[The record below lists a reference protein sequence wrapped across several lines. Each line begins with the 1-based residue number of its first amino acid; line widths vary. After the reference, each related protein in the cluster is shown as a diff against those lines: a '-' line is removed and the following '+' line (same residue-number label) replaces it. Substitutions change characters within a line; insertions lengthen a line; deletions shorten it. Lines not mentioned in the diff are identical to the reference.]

1 MATNSKD
8 KKTVANKE
16 VEAKE
21 VETKTDAK
29 AEVQVNPTATV
40 PSTEDLLKIIAGLQ
54 EQLSSLTN
62 KVNEQGVE
70 SVNKETNVV
79 VQNATTKDES
89 HERTDKLLEILANRK
104 QDKEVVIVHNREIV
118 GGGSTAIKL
127 TGLVINF
134 HRLGEERV
142 LNWQQFEECVSKYR
156 RFFDK
161 EIILLSSDYQEIAER
176 YSIPC
181 VKRGTN
187 RSFTRSELE
196 KINTLDTHALEDYYN
211 SLTKQDKD
219 FLCSYWLGKCYE
231 KAPGFYDRYKIEL
244 LNRLSNSHAFDNL
257 LTLMNNEYR
266 NN

>member
-1 MATNSKD
+1 MATKSKD
-8 KKTVANKE
+8 TEKKTVKDEN
-16 VEAKE
+16 VTEAS
-21 VETKTDAK
+21 TISSTNSNASI
-29 AEVQVNPTATV
+29 

-54 EQLSSLTN
+54 EQVEKLSS
-62 KVNEQGVE
+62 KVNEDEEKV
-70 SVNKETNVV
+70 VNQVV
-79 VQNATTKDES
+79 NPVVNTVKDES
-89 HERTDKLLEILANRK
+89 SARTDKLLEILANRK
-104 QDKEVVIVHNREIV
+104 QDKEVVIVHNREII

-134 HRLGEERV
+134 HKLGEERV

-181 VKRGTN
+181 VQRGSNKR
-187 RSFTRSELE
+187 FTRDELT
-196 KINTLDTHALEDYYN
+196 KINTLDVHALEDYYN

-257 LTLMNNEYR
+257 LTMMNNEYR

>member
-1 MATNSKD
+1 MATKSKD
-8 KKTVANKE
+8 TEKKTVKDEN
-16 VEAKE
+16 VTEAS
-21 VETKTDAK
+21 TISSTNSNASI
-29 AEVQVNPTATV
+29 

-54 EQLSSLTN
+54 EQVEKLSS
-62 KVNEQGVE
+62 KVNEDEEKV
-70 SVNKETNVV
+70 VNQVV
-79 VQNATTKDES
+79 NPVVNTVKDES
-89 HERTDKLLEILANRK
+89 SARTDKLLEILANRK
-104 QDKEVVIVHNREIV
+104 QDKEVVIVHNREII

-134 HRLGEERV
+134 HKLGEERV

-181 VKRGTN
+181 IQRGSNKR
-187 RSFTRSELE
+187 FTRDELT
-196 KINTLDTHALEDYYN
+196 KINTLDVHALEDYYN

-257 LTLMNNEYR
+257 LTMMNNEYR

>member
-1 MATNSKD
+1 MATKSKD
-8 KKTVANKE
+8 TEKKTVKDEN
-16 VEAKE
+16 VTEAS
-21 VETKTDAK
+21 TISSTNSNASI
-29 AEVQVNPTATV
+29 
-40 PSTEDLLKIIAGLQ
+40 PSTGDLLKIIAGLQ
-54 EQLSSLTN
+54 EQVEKLSS
-62 KVNEQGVE
+62 KVNEDEEKV
-70 SVNKETNVV
+70 VNQVV
-79 VQNATTKDES
+79 NPVVNTVKDES
-89 HERTDKLLEILANRK
+89 SARTDKLLEILANRK
-104 QDKEVVIVHNREIV
+104 QDKEVVIVHNREII

-134 HRLGEERV
+134 HKLGEERV

-181 VKRGTN
+181 VQRGSNKR
-187 RSFTRSELE
+187 FTRDELT
-196 KINTLDTHALEDYYN
+196 KINTLDVHALEDYYN

-257 LTLMNNEYR
+257 LTMMNNEYR

>member
-1 MATNSKD
+1 MATKSKD
-8 KKTVANKE
+8 TEKKMVKDENVT
-16 VEAKE
+16 EAS
-21 VETKTDAK
+21 TISSTNSNASI
-29 AEVQVNPTATV
+29 

-54 EQLSSLTN
+54 EQVEKLSS
-62 KVNEQGVE
+62 KVNEDEEKV
-70 SVNKETNVV
+70 VNQVV
-79 VQNATTKDES
+79 NPVVNTVKDES
-89 HERTDKLLEILANRK
+89 SARTDKLLEILANRK
-104 QDKEVVIVHNREIV
+104 QDKEVVIVHNREII

-134 HRLGEERV
+134 HKLGEERV

-181 VKRGTN
+181 VQRGSNKRV
-187 RSFTRSELE
+187 TRDELT
-196 KINTLDTHALEDYYN
+196 KINTLDVHALEDYYN

-257 LTLMNNEYR
+257 LTMMNNEYR

>member
-1 MATNSKD
+1 MATKSKD
-8 KKTVANKE
+8 TEKKTV
-16 VEAKE
+16 
-21 VETKTDAK
+21 K
-29 AEVQVNPTATV
+29 AENVTEASTISSTNSNASI

-54 EQLSSLTN
+54 EQVEKLSS
-62 KVNEQGVE
+62 KVNEDEEKV
-70 SVNKETNVV
+70 VNQVV
-79 VQNATTKDES
+79 NPVVNTVKDES
-89 HERTDKLLEILANRK
+89 SARTDKLLEILANRK
-104 QDKEVVIVHNREIV
+104 QDKEVVIVHNREII

-134 HRLGEERV
+134 HKLGEVRV

-181 VKRGTN
+181 VQRGSNKR
-187 RSFTRSELE
+187 FTRDELT
-196 KINTLDTHALEDYYN
+196 KINTLDVHALEDYYN

-231 KAPGFYDRYKIEL
+231 KDPGFYDRYKIEL

-257 LTLMNNEYR
+257 LTMMNNEYR

>member
-1 MATNSKD
+1 MATKSKD
-8 KKTVANKE
+8 TEKKTVKDEN
-16 VEAKE
+16 VTEAS
-21 VETKTDAK
+21 TISSTNSNASI
-29 AEVQVNPTATV
+29 

-54 EQLSSLTN
+54 EQVEKLSS
-62 KVNEQGVE
+62 KVNEDEEKV
-70 SVNKETNVV
+70 VNQVV
-79 VQNATTKDES
+79 NPVVNTVKDES
-89 HERTDKLLEILANRK
+89 SARTDKLLEILANRK
-104 QDKEVVIVHNREIV
+104 QDKEVVIVHNREII

-134 HRLGEERV
+134 HKLGEERV

-181 VKRGTN
+181 VQRGSNKR
-187 RSFTRSELE
+187 FTRDELT
-196 KINTLDTHALEDYYN
+196 KINTLDVHALEDYYN

-244 LNRLSNSHAFDNL
+244 LNRLSYSHAFDNL
-257 LTLMNNEYR
+257 LTMMNNEYR

>member
-1 MATNSKD
+1 MATKSKD
-8 KKTVANKE
+8 TEKKTVKDEN
-16 VEAKE
+16 VTEAS
-21 VETKTDAK
+21 TISSTNSNASI
-29 AEVQVNPTATV
+29 

-54 EQLSSLTN
+54 EQVEKLSS
-62 KVNEQGVE
+62 KVNEDEEKV
-70 SVNKETNVV
+70 VNQVV
-79 VQNATTKDES
+79 NPVVNTVKDES
-89 HERTDKLLEILANRK
+89 SARTDKLLEILANRK
-104 QDKEVVIVHNREIV
+104 QDKEVVIVHNREII

-134 HRLGEERV
+134 HKLGEERV

-161 EIILLSSDYQEIAER
+161 EIILLSSDYQAIAER

-181 VKRGTN
+181 VQRGSNKR
-187 RSFTRSELE
+187 FTRDELT
-196 KINTLDTHALEDYYN
+196 KINTLDVHALEDYYN

-257 LTLMNNEYR
+257 LTMMNNEYR

>member
-1 MATNSKD
+1 MATKSKD
-8 KKTVANKE
+8 TEKKTVKDENVTEASTISSANSN
-16 VEAKE
+16 ASI
-21 VETKTDAK
+21 
-29 AEVQVNPTATV
+29 

-54 EQLSSLTN
+54 EQVEKLSS
-62 KVNEQGVE
+62 KVNEDEEKV
-70 SVNKETNVV
+70 VNQVV
-79 VQNATTKDES
+79 NPVVNTVKDES
-89 HERTDKLLEILANRK
+89 SARTDKLLEILANRK
-104 QDKEVVIVHNREIV
+104 QDKEVVIVHNREII

>member
-1 MATNSKD
+1 MATKSKD
-8 KKTVANKE
+8 TEKKTVKDEN
-16 VEAKE
+16 VT
-21 VETKTDAK
+21 ETSTISSTNSNASI
-29 AEVQVNPTATV
+29 

-54 EQLSSLTN
+54 EQVEKLSS
-62 KVNEQGVE
+62 KVNEDEEKV
-70 SVNKETNVV
+70 VNQVV
-79 VQNATTKDES
+79 NPVVNTVKDES
-89 HERTDKLLEILANRK
+89 SARTDKLLEILANRK
-104 QDKEVVIVHNREIV
+104 QDKEVVIVHNREII

-134 HRLGEERV
+134 HKLGEERV

-181 VKRGTN
+181 VQRGSNKR
-187 RSFTRSELE
+187 FTRDELT
-196 KINTLDTHALEDYYN
+196 KINTLDVHALEDYYN

-257 LTLMNNEYR
+257 LTMMNNEYR

>member
-8 KKTVANKE
+8 KKTVTSKE
-16 VEAKE
+16 VEPKE

-29 AEVQVNPTATV
+29 AEVQVNSTSTV

-70 SVNKETNVV
+70 SVNKETNAV
-79 VQNATTKDES
+79 VQNVTTKDES
-89 HERTDKLLEILANRK
+89 YERTDKLLEILANRK

-156 RFFDK
+156 RFFD
-161 EIILLSSDYQEIAER
+161 I
-176 YSIPC
+176 
-181 VKRGTN
+181 
-187 RSFTRSELE
+187 
-196 KINTLDTHALEDYYN
+196 
-211 SLTKQDKD
+211 
-219 FLCSYWLGKCYE
+219 
-231 KAPGFYDRYKIEL
+231 
-244 LNRLSNSHAFDNL
+244 
-257 LTLMNNEYR
+257 
-266 NN
+266 

>member
-1 MATNSKD
+1 MATKSKD
-8 KKTVANKE
+8 TEKKTVKDEN
-16 VEAKE
+16 VTEAS
-21 VETKTDAK
+21 TISSTNSNASI
-29 AEVQVNPTATV
+29 

-54 EQLSSLTN
+54 EQVEKLSS
-62 KVNEQGVE
+62 KVNEDEEKVVSQV
-70 SVNKETNVV
+70 VNPVV
-79 VQNATTKDES
+79 NTVKDES
-89 HERTDKLLEILANRK
+89 SARTDKLLEILANRK
-104 QDKEVVIVHNREIV
+104 QDKEVVIVHNREII

-134 HRLGEERV
+134 HKLGEERV

-181 VKRGTN
+181 VQRGSNKR
-187 RSFTRSELE
+187 FTRDELT
-196 KINTLDTHALEDYYN
+196 KINTLDVHALEDYYN

-257 LTLMNNEYR
+257 LTMMNNEYR

>member
-1 MATNSKD
+1 MATKSKD
-8 KKTVANKE
+8 TEKKTVKDEN
-16 VEAKE
+16 VTEAS
-21 VETKTDAK
+21 TISSTNSNASI
-29 AEVQVNPTATV
+29 

-54 EQLSSLTN
+54 EQVEKLSS
-62 KVNEQGVE
+62 KVNEDEEKV
-70 SVNKETNVV
+70 VNQVV
-79 VQNATTKDES
+79 NPIVNTVKDES
-89 HERTDKLLEILANRK
+89 SARTDKLLEILANRK
-104 QDKEVVIVHNREIV
+104 QDKEVVIVHNREII

-134 HRLGEERV
+134 HKLGEERV

-181 VKRGTN
+181 VQRGSNKR
-187 RSFTRSELE
+187 FTRDELT
-196 KINTLDTHALEDYYN
+196 KINTLDVHALEDYYN

-257 LTLMNNEYR
+257 LTMMNNEYR

>member
-1 MATNSKD
+1 MATKSKD
-8 KKTVANKE
+8 TEKKTVKDEN
-16 VEAKE
+16 VTEAS
-21 VETKTDAK
+21 TISSTNLNASI
-29 AEVQVNPTATV
+29 

-54 EQLSSLTN
+54 EQVEKLSS
-62 KVNEQGVE
+62 KVNEDEEKV
-70 SVNKETNVV
+70 VNQVV
-79 VQNATTKDES
+79 NPVVNTVKDES
-89 HERTDKLLEILANRK
+89 SARTDKLLEILANRK
-104 QDKEVVIVHNREIV
+104 QDKEVVIVHNREII

-134 HRLGEERV
+134 HKLGEERV

-181 VKRGTN
+181 VQRGSNKR
-187 RSFTRSELE
+187 FTRDELT
-196 KINTLDTHALEDYYN
+196 KINTLDVHALEDYYT
-211 SLTKQDKD
+211 SLTKQDKA
-219 FLCSYWLGKCYE
+219 FLGSYWLGQCYE

-257 LTLMNNEYR
+257 LTMMNNEYR

>member
-1 MATNSKD
+1 MATKSKD
-8 KKTVANKE
+8 TEKKTVKDEN
-16 VEAKE
+16 VTEAS
-21 VETKTDAK
+21 TISSTNSNASI
-29 AEVQVNPTATV
+29 

-54 EQLSSLTN
+54 EQVEKLSS
-62 KVNEQGVE
+62 KVNEDEEKV
-70 SVNKETNVV
+70 VNQVV
-79 VQNATTKDES
+79 NPVVNTVKDES
-89 HERTDKLLEILANRK
+89 SARTDKLLEILANRK
-104 QDKEVVIVHNREIV
+104 QDKEVVIVHNREII

>member
-1 MATNSKD
+1 MATNSKN
-8 KKTVANKE
+8 KNTVAKE
-16 VEAKE
+16 TAAKE
-21 VETKTDAK
+21 VETKVEPVV
-29 AEVQVNPTATV
+29 EVNDTTVTAV

-54 EQLSSLTN
+54 EQLSSLTS

-70 SVNKETNVV
+70 SASKETNVV
-79 VQNATTKDES
+79 VQNMTMKDES
-89 HERTDKLLEILANRK
+89 QDRTDKLLEILANRK

>member
-1 MATNSKD
+1 MATKSKD
-8 KKTVANKE
+8 TEKKTVKDEN
-16 VEAKE
+16 VTEAS
-21 VETKTDAK
+21 TISSTNSNASI
-29 AEVQVNPTATV
+29 

-54 EQLSSLTN
+54 EQVEKLSS
-62 KVNEQGVE
+62 KVNEDEEKV
-70 SVNKETNVV
+70 VNQIVNPVV
-79 VQNATTKDES
+79 NTVKDES
-89 HERTDKLLEILANRK
+89 SARTDKLLEILANRK
-104 QDKEVVIVHNREIV
+104 QDKEVVIVHNREII

-134 HRLGEERV
+134 HKLGEERV

-181 VKRGTN
+181 VQRGSNKR
-187 RSFTRSELE
+187 FTRDELT
-196 KINTLDTHALEDYYN
+196 KINTLDVHALEDYYN

-257 LTLMNNEYR
+257 LTMMNNEYR

>member
-1 MATNSKD
+1 MATKSKD
-8 KKTVANKE
+8 TEKKTVKDEN
-16 VEAKE
+16 VTEASTISSTNSN
-21 VETKTDAK
+21 VSI
-29 AEVQVNPTATV
+29 

-54 EQLSSLTN
+54 EQVEKLSS
-62 KVNEQGVE
+62 KVNEDEEKV
-70 SVNKETNVV
+70 VNQVV
-79 VQNATTKDES
+79 NPVVNTVKDES
-89 HERTDKLLEILANRK
+89 SARTDKLLEILANRK
-104 QDKEVVIVHNREIV
+104 QDKEVVIVHNREII

-134 HRLGEERV
+134 HKLGEERV

-181 VKRGTN
+181 VQRGSNKR
-187 RSFTRSELE
+187 FTRDELT
-196 KINTLDTHALEDYYN
+196 KINTLDVHALEDYYN

-257 LTLMNNEYR
+257 LTMMNNEYR

>member
-1 MATNSKD
+1 MATKSKD
-8 KKTVANKE
+8 TEKKTVKDEN
-16 VEAKE
+16 VTEAS
-21 VETKTDAK
+21 TISSTNSNASI
-29 AEVQVNPTATV
+29 

-54 EQLSSLTN
+54 EQVEKLSS
-62 KVNEQGVE
+62 KVNEDEEKV
-70 SVNKETNVV
+70 VNQVV
-79 VQNATTKDES
+79 NPVVNTVKDES
-89 HERTDKLLEILANRK
+89 SARTDKLLEILANRK
-104 QDKEVVIVHNREIV
+104 QDKEVVIVHNREII

-134 HRLGEERV
+134 HKLGEERV

-181 VKRGTN
+181 VQRGSNKR
-187 RSFTRSELE
+187 FTRDELT
-196 KINTLDTHALEDYYN
+196 KINTLDVHALEDYYN

-257 LTLMNNEYR
+257 LTMMNNEYR
-266 NN
+266 SN

>member
-1 MATNSKD
+1 MATKSKD
-8 KKTVANKE
+8 TEKKTVKDEN
-16 VEAKE
+16 VMEAS
-21 VETKTDAK
+21 TISSTNSNASI
-29 AEVQVNPTATV
+29 

-54 EQLSSLTN
+54 EQVEKLSS
-62 KVNEQGVE
+62 KVNEDEEKV
-70 SVNKETNVV
+70 VNQVV
-79 VQNATTKDES
+79 NPVVNTVKDES
-89 HERTDKLLEILANRK
+89 SARTDKLLEILANRK
-104 QDKEVVIVHNREIV
+104 QDKEVVIVHNREII

-134 HRLGEERV
+134 HKLGEERV

-181 VKRGTN
+181 VQRGSNKR
-187 RSFTRSELE
+187 FTRDELT
-196 KINTLDTHALEDYYN
+196 KINTLDVHALEDYYN

-257 LTLMNNEYR
+257 LTMMNNEYR

>member
-1 MATNSKD
+1 MATKSKD
-8 KKTVANKE
+8 TEKKTVKDEN
-16 VEAKE
+16 VTEAS
-21 VETKTDAK
+21 TIPSTNSNASI
-29 AEVQVNPTATV
+29 

-54 EQLSSLTN
+54 EQVEKLSS
-62 KVNEQGVE
+62 KVNEDEEKV
-70 SVNKETNVV
+70 VNQVV
-79 VQNATTKDES
+79 NPVVNTVKDES
-89 HERTDKLLEILANRK
+89 SARTDKLLEILANRK
-104 QDKEVVIVHNREIV
+104 QDKEVVIVHNREII

-134 HRLGEERV
+134 HKLGEERV

-181 VKRGTN
+181 VQRGSNKR
-187 RSFTRSELE
+187 FTRDELT
-196 KINTLDTHALEDYYN
+196 KINTLDVHALEDYYN

-244 LNRLSNSHAFDNL
+244 LNRLSDSHAFDNL

>member
-1 MATNSKD
+1 MATKSKD
-8 KKTVANKE
+8 TEKKTVKYEN
-16 VEAKE
+16 VTEAS
-21 VETKTDAK
+21 TISSTNSNASI
-29 AEVQVNPTATV
+29 

-54 EQLSSLTN
+54 EQVEKLSS
-62 KVNEQGVE
+62 KVNEDEEKV
-70 SVNKETNVV
+70 VNQVV
-79 VQNATTKDES
+79 NPVVNTVKDES
-89 HERTDKLLEILANRK
+89 SARTDKLLEILANRK
-104 QDKEVVIVHNREIV
+104 QDKEVVIVHNREII

-134 HRLGEERV
+134 HKLGEERV

-181 VKRGTN
+181 VQRGSNKR
-187 RSFTRSELE
+187 FTRDELT
-196 KINTLDTHALEDYYN
+196 KINTLDVHALEDYYN

-257 LTLMNNEYR
+257 LTMMNNEYR